1 MTPDEIRRE
10 IESALP
16 GATVR
21 VASDDGVH
29 FAALVVAPQFE
40 GLRSIA
46 RHQLVYRALGGAMG
60 GAMGGAIHALSLDT
74 ASPAEWA
81 RRAAG

>member
-1 MTPDEIRRE
+1 MSPADITQH
-10 IESALP
+10 IEAALP

-40 GLRSIA
+40 GLRRLE
-46 RHQLVYRALGGAMG
+46 RHQLVYRALGNAV
-60 GAMGGAIHALSLDT
+60 GGAIRALSLDT
-74 ASPAEWA
+74 PTPDEWA
-81 RRAAG
+81 RRAG

>member
-1 MTPDEIRRE
+1 MSPADITQH
-10 IESALP
+10 IEAALP

-40 GLRSIA
+40 GLRRLE
-46 RHQLVYRALGGAMG
+46 RHQLVYRALGNAV
-60 GAMGGAIHALSLDT
+60 GGAIHALSLDT
-74 ASPAEWA
+74 PTPDEWA
-81 RRAAG
+81 RRTG

>member
-1 MTPDEIRRE
+1 MSPEEISRQ
-10 IESALP
+10 IEAALP

-40 GLRSIA
+40 GLRPIA
-46 RHQLVYRALGGAMG
+46 RHQLVYRSLGGAMG
-60 GAMGGAIHALSLDT
+60 GPIHALSLDT
-74 ASPAEWA
+74 PTPGEWA
-81 RRAAG
+81 RRSAR